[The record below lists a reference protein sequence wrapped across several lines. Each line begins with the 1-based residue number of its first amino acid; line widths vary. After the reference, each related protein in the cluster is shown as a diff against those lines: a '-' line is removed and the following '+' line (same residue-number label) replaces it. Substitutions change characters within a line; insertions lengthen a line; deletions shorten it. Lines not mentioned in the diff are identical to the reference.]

1 MNAAINVGLLSAN
14 PTVAECTDSISG
26 VCILLA
32 EYKKLLK
39 QCKTGTG
46 IFTGQSLKDR
56 YNSCNAIEK
65 GIEVAEAN
73 MKYIMEV
80 LETL

>member
-1 MNAAINVGLLSAN
+1 MNTATNIGLLSAN
-14 PTVAECTDSISG
+14 PTLSECTDSISG
-26 VCILLA
+26 ICILLA

-46 IFTGQSLKDR
+46 IFQGQPLKDR
-56 YNSCNAIEK
+56 YVSCNAIEK
-65 GIEVAEAN
+65 GIEVAEES
-73 MKYIMEV
+73 MKYVMGV

>member
-1 MNAAINVGLLSAN
+1 MNDTANIGLLSSN
-14 PTVAECTDSISG
+14 PTVSECTDSISG
-26 VCILLA
+26 ICILLA

-56 YNSCNAIEK
+56 YVSCSSIEK
-65 GIEVAEAN
+65 AIEVAEAN
-73 MKYIMEV
+73 MKYVMEV

>member
-1 MNAAINVGLLSAN
+1 MNAAVNIGLLSSN
-14 PTVAECTDSISG
+14 PTVSECTDSISG
-26 VCILLA
+26 ICILLA

-56 YNSCNAIEK
+56 YVSCSSIEK
-65 GIEVAEAN
+65 AIEVAEAN
-73 MKYIMEV
+73 MKYVMEV

>member
-1 MNAAINVGLLSAN
+1 MNATANIGLLSGN
-14 PTVAECTDSISG
+14 PTVSECTDSISG
-26 VCILLA
+26 ICILLA

-56 YNSCNAIEK
+56 YVSCSSIEK
-65 GIEVAEAN
+65 AIEVAEAN
-73 MKYIMEV
+73 MKYVMEV

>member
-26 VCILLA
+26 ICILLA
-32 EYKKLLK
+32 EYRKLLK
-39 QCKTGTG
+39 QCKEGTG
-46 IFTGQSLKDR
+46 IFQGPALKDR
-56 YNSCNAIEK
+56 YVSCNAHAK
-65 GIEVAEAN
+65 GIEVDINN
-73 MKYIMEV
+73 MKYVMGV

>member
-26 VCILLA
+26 ICILLA

-46 IFTGQSLKDR
+46 IFEGQPLKDR
-56 YNSCNAIEK
+56 YISTYAIEK
-65 GIEVAEAN
+65 GIEVAEEH
-73 MKYIMEV
+73 MKYVMGV

>member
-56 YNSCNAIEK
+56 YISTSAIEK
-65 GIEVAEAN
+65 GIEVAEEH
-73 MKYIMEV
+73 MKYVMGV

>member
-1 MNAAINVGLLSAN
+1 MNAATNIGLLSAN

-26 VCILLA
+26 ICILLA

-39 QCKTGTG
+39 QCKAGTG
-46 IFTGQSLKDR
+46 IFQGQPLKDR
-56 YNSCNAIEK
+56 YISTSAIEK
-65 GIEVAEAN
+65 GIEVAESN
-73 MKYIMEV
+73 MKYVMDV

>member
-1 MNAAINVGLLSAN
+1 MNAATNIGLLSAN

-26 VCILLA
+26 ICIQLA

-39 QCKTGTG
+39 QCKAGTG
-46 IFTGQSLKDR
+46 LFQGQPLKDR
-56 YNSCNAIEK
+56 YVSTSAIEK
-65 GIEVAEAN
+65 GIEIAESN
-73 MKYIMEV
+73 MKYVIGV

>member
-26 VCILLA
+26 ICILLA

-39 QCKTGTG
+39 QCKEGTG
-46 IFTGQSLKDR
+46 IFQGQALKDR
-56 YNSCNAIEK
+56 YVSCNSLEK
-65 GIEVAEAN
+65 GIEVAEEH
-73 MKYIMEV
+73 MKYVMGV

>member
-26 VCILLA
+26 ICILLA

-39 QCKTGTG
+39 QCKAGTG
-46 IFTGQSLKDR
+46 IFEGQPLKDR
-56 YNSCNAIEK
+56 YISTSAIEK
-65 GIEVAEAN
+65 GIEVAEEH
-73 MKYIMEV
+73 MKYVMGV

>member
-1 MNAAINVGLLSAN
+1 MNAATNIGLLSAN

-26 VCILLA
+26 ICILLA

-39 QCKTGTG
+39 QCKAGTG
-46 IFTGQSLKDR
+46 IFHGQPLKDR
-56 YNSCNAIEK
+56 YISTSAIEK
-65 GIEVAEAN
+65 GIEVAESN
-73 MKYIMEV
+73 MKYVMDV

>member
-26 VCILLA
+26 ICILLA

-46 IFTGQSLKDR
+46 IFEGQPLKDR
-56 YNSCNAIEK
+56 YISASAIEK
-65 GIEVAEAN
+65 GIEVAEEH
-73 MKYIMEV
+73 MKYVMGV

>member
-26 VCILLA
+26 ICILLA

>member
-14 PTVAECTDSISG
+14 PTVTECTDSISG
-26 VCILLA
+26 ICILLA

-46 IFTGQSLKDR
+46 IFEGQPLKDR
-56 YNSCNAIEK
+56 YISTSAIEK
-65 GIEVAEAN
+65 GIEVAEEH
-73 MKYIMEV
+73 MKYVMGV

>member
-26 VCILLA
+26 ICILLA

-46 IFTGQSLKDR
+46 IFEGQPLKDR
-56 YNSCNAIEK
+56 YSSTSAIEK
-65 GIEVAEAN
+65 GIGVAEEH
-73 MKYIMEV
+73 MKYVMGV

>member
-1 MNAAINVGLLSAN
+1 MNAINAGLLSAN

-26 VCILLA
+26 ICILLA

-46 IFTGQSLKDR
+46 IFEGQPLKGR
-56 YNSCNAIEK
+56 FVSTAAIEK

-73 MKYIMEV
+73 MKYVMGV

>member
-1 MNAAINVGLLSAN
+1 MNAATNIGLLSSN

-26 VCILLA
+26 ICILLA

-46 IFTGQSLKDR
+46 IFEGQPLKDR
-56 YNSCNAIEK
+56 YISTSAIEK
-65 GIEVAEAN
+65 GIEVAEEH
-73 MKYIMEV
+73 MKYVMGV

>member
-14 PTVAECTDSISG
+14 PTVAECMDSISG
-26 VCILLA
+26 ICILLV

-39 QCKTGTG
+39 QCKAGTG
-46 IFTGQSLKDR
+46 IFEGQPLKDR
-56 YNSCNAIEK
+56 YISTSAIEK
-65 GIEVAEAN
+65 GIEVAEEH
-73 MKYIMEV
+73 MKYVMGV

>member
-56 YNSCNAIEK
+56 YISTSAIEK
-65 GIEVAEAN
+65 GIEVAEEH
-73 MKYIMEV
+73 MKYVMGI

>member
-1 MNAAINVGLLSAN
+1 MNAAINIGLLSSN
-14 PTVAECTDSISG
+14 PTVSECTDSISG
-26 VCILLA
+26 ICILMA

-46 IFTGQSLKDR
+46 IFAGQSLKDR